1 MVQRFNVLQ
10 NVFGRDEYEMSLNE
24 NGYWVKWKDVAP
36 ILADALK
43 PSTNDAMVSASQI
56 SAAADE
62 WADGNPNRFGVN
74 GFVAGAEWM
83 RQKLH
88 Q

>member
-1 MVQRFNVLQ
+1 
-10 NVFGRDEYEMSLNE
+10 
-24 NGYWVKWKDVAP
+24 
-36 ILADALK
+36 
-43 PSTNDAMVSASQI
+43 MVSASQI

>member
-56 SAAADE
+56 SQRRY
-62 WADGNPNRFGVN
+62 GVRFAN
-74 GFVAGAEWM
+74 FC
-83 RQKLH
+83 RSR
-88 Q
+88 